1 MGSTA
6 AELGVR
12 GRDGYPHTRKRLS
25 RRHLNFQILSPS
37 LLSAYDKCRVSGM
50 PPRVRCTPTAGIPGR
65 QGYQRWHNLH
75 LTRPIASARTATR
88 GCQRS
93 EQNPSHRGARAGS
106 PCSLAERNRGV
117 GPTSCHQLTPSLS
130 RRRRPTLL
138 PHFLRSS
145 RVGWG
150 PVLGGV
156 MGSLLWA
163 IRPLRRRKSPVWPSP
178 PGG

>member
-75 LTRPIASARTATR
+75 LTRPIASAMTATR
-88 GCQRS
+88 GCQGSRAGPVP
-93 EQNPSHRGARAGS
+93 QRCPSRITVQPSRTKPWGWPYFLPPAHAKPKSKETANASLPLSAELTRGMGAR
-106 PCSLAERNRGV
+106 
-117 GPTSCHQLTPSLS
+117 S
-130 RRRRPTLL
+130 RRGYAQL
-138 PHFLRSS
+138 S
-145 RVGWG
+145 
-150 PVLGGV
+150 LGYQ
-156 MGSLLWA
+156 A
-163 IRPLRRRKSPVWPSP
+163 PSAA
-178 PGG
+178 